1 MTIILQDLRQ
11 AFRRLVKKP
20 GFATT
25 AIITIALGIGGGTA
39 IYSVVRGVLLKP
51 LPFEDP
57 DRLVTLDVMG
67 TRGFHISLSIPNYI
81 DWRDRNR
88 SFSSFGASTGWDLT
102 LSGEGPAQIIRGRA
116 VLGDFFA
123 VLGIDAALGRVIPAP
138 ETEPG
143 AENIVVLSHGF
154 WQQTFGG
161 DPAIVGRT
169 ITLQDAPVTVVGV
182 LDRGVGFPNAGV
194 DAYFPMGVMAERLP
208 WDNRGS
214 SFGTRAIARLAPGV
228 TSQAAQS
235 DMDRV
240 GREVRELEG
249 EDVAVAEIRSL
260 NDFYVG
266 NVRSSV
272 WILVGAVV
280 FVLLISTAN
289 VANLLLARGETRR
302 RDLAVMSALGAGRH
316 ALVRAQLVE
325 SLLISGIGGV
335 AGIALAYVSL
345 PMITSLLAG
354 NLSLT
359 LLDRVAIDG
368 GVLAFA
374 AVLSVVTGVAFGILP
389 ALRNSQLELYNE
401 LRNQGRGSDGGGN
414 RTRSVLVIAEV
425 ALALVLLVG
434 AGLMMRAL
442 QELTNVDKGF
452 EAENV
457 LAARIT
463 LPRETY
469 TTKESWLG
477 FQEELLERV
486 DALPGVTA
494 SAVTLL
500 LPLADRS
507 WEMSI
512 FPADVP
518 FDREQAP
525 SVLFGIVSSDYFA
538 VLGVPLVEGRS
549 FSNADRDGTILVA
562 IIDETMAERFW
573 PGESAVG
580 KQVNLPFN
588 DAELDLLTVVGVAR
602 NVRHYELQSPSRI
615 QVYVPVTQSG
625 ARWGMSMNVI
635 VKTVVPPTNLAE
647 SLRREVAEIDS
658 EVPVSQLSTM
668 ERYVDNQL
676 STSRALQSVLILFGA
691 VAFALSGIGIF
702 GVMSYTVA
710 QRTRE
715 IGIRVALGA
724 QNSDILKRILGQ
736 GMMLVATGIGIG
748 LASAAG
754 LTRYLES
761 VLFQVSP
768 MEPAVY
774 AGAVVFLTVVA
785 FLAAYL
791 PARRATRVDPVLVL
805 KEEV

>member
-1 MTIILQDLRQ
+1 M
-11 AFRRLVKKP
+11 
-20 GFATT
+20 
-25 AIITIALGIGGGTA
+25 
-39 IYSVVRGVLLKP
+39 
-51 LPFEDP
+51 
-57 DRLVTLDVMG
+57 
-67 TRGFHISLSIPNYI
+67 
-81 DWRDRNR
+81 
-88 SFSSFGASTGWDLT
+88 
-102 LSGEGPAQIIRGRA
+102 
-116 VLGDFFA
+116 
-123 VLGIDAALGRVIPAP
+123 
-138 ETEPG
+138 
-143 AENIVVLSHGF
+143 
-154 WQQTFGG
+154 
-161 DPAIVGRT
+161 
-169 ITLQDAPVTVVGV
+169 
-182 LDRGVGFPNAGV
+182 
-194 DAYFPMGVMAERLP
+194 
-208 WDNRGS
+208 
-214 SFGTRAIARLAPGV
+214 
-228 TSQAAQS
+228 
-235 DMDRV
+235 
-240 GREVRELEG
+240 
-249 EDVAVAEIRSL
+249 
-260 NDFYVG
+260 
-266 NVRSSV
+266 
-272 WILVGAVV
+272 
-280 FVLLISTAN
+280 
-289 VANLLLARGETRR
+289 
-302 RDLAVMSALGAGRH
+302 
-316 ALVRAQLVE
+316 
-325 SLLISGIGGV
+325 
-335 AGIALAYVSL
+335 
-345 PMITSLLAG
+345 
-354 NLSLT
+354 
-359 LLDRVAIDG
+359 
-368 GVLAFA
+368 
-374 AVLSVVTGVAFGILP
+374 
-389 ALRNSQLELYNE
+389 
-401 LRNQGRGSDGGGN
+401 
-414 RTRSVLVIAEV
+414 LVIAEV

-486 DALPGVTA
+486 NALPGVTA

-525 SVLFGIVSSDYFA
+525 SVLFGIVSSDYFD
-538 VLGVPLVEGRS
+538 VLGVPLLQGRS
-549 FSNADRDGTILVA
+549 FTNADRDGTILVA

-573 PGESAVG
+573 LGESAVG

-588 DAELDLLTVVGVAR
+588 NEELDLLTVVGVAR

-615 QVYVPVTQSG
+615 QVYIPVTQSG

-635 VKTVVPPTNLAE
+635 VKTVVPPTNLAQA
-647 SLRREVAEIDS
+647 LRREVAEIDS

-676 STSRALQSVLILFGA
+676 STSRALQSVLILFGM

-736 GMMLVATGIGIG
+736 GMMLVATGLGIG